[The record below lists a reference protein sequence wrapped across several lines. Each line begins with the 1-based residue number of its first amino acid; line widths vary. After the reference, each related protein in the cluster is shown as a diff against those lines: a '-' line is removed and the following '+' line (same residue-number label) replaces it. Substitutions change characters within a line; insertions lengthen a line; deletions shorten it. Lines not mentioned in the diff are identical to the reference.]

1 MYVLFYYRFCRN
13 FVKFIQ
19 RRNHDESHCFGGQRH
34 PGENELPSGTG
45 PQLLCGGRGQKI
57 LFDTGFSD
65 LFLKNAQI
73 LGIDLT
79 DLDAIVFFHGH
90 DDHMGGLYHL
100 MEYYKARQ
108 VEEKAD
114 LILHPNALCPK
125 CLNGKNMG
133 NVLSPELLEGYFNI
147 IPVSGSYALTPHLTF
162 LGQIPRVLEFE
173 NTHSKVV
180 TKLNGDWEE
189 DKLLDDTSLVFD
201 GEEGLVI
208 LSGWAHAGICN
219 TVEAAKAITGKS
231 KIQDIVG
238 GFHLLHPTEER
249 MDKTANYLSQLGLS
263 HITPCHCTDFPSR
276 CRIHQAV
283 PVRPIGSGSVLEY
296 R

>member
-34 PGENELPSGTG
+34 PGGNELPSGTG
-45 PQLLCGGRGQKI
+45 PQLLCGVRGQKI

-79 DLDAIVFFHGH
+79 ALDAIVFSLGH

-108 VEEKAD
+108 VEEKVD

-173 NTHSKVV
+173 NTHFKVV

-219 TVEAAKAITGKS
+219 TVEAAWARLALPAGLKFTPS
-231 KIQDIVG
+231 PFRRPV
-238 GFHLLHPTEER
+238 FHSF
-249 MDKTANYLSQLGLS
+249 KTA
-263 HITPCHCTDFPSR
+263 SR
-276 CRIHQAV
+276 A
-283 PVRPIGSGSVLEY
+283 
-296 R
+296 

>member
-1 MYVLFYYRFCRN
+1 MKVTVLVDNDTLVGINFQGEPALSFYV
-13 FVKFIQ
+13 
-19 RRNHDESHCFGGQRH
+19 EEGGK
-34 PGENELPSGTG
+34 
-45 PQLLCGGRGQKI
+45 KI

-79 DLDAIVFFHGH
+79 DLDAIVFSHGH

-108 VEEKAD
+108 VEKKVD

-133 NVLSPELLEGYFNI
+133 NVLSPQLLEGYFNI
-147 IPVSGSYALTPHLTF
+147 IPVSDSYALTPHLAF

-208 LSGWAHAGICN
+208 LSGCAHAGICN
-219 TVEAAKAITGKS
+219 TVEAAKALTGKS

-249 MDKTANYLSQLGLS
+249 MEKTVSYLSQLGLS

>member
-1 MYVLFYYRFCRN
+1 MMKVTVLVDNDTLVGINFQGEPALSFYVEEDG
-13 FVKFIQ
+13 K
-19 RRNHDESHCFGGQRH
+19 
-34 PGENELPSGTG
+34 
-45 PQLLCGGRGQKI
+45 KI

-65 LFLKNAQI
+65 LFLKNA
-73 LGIDLT
+73 
-79 DLDAIVFFHGH
+79 
-90 DDHMGGLYHL
+90 
-100 MEYYKARQ
+100 
-108 VEEKAD
+108 
-114 LILHPNALCPK
+114 
-125 CLNGKNMG
+125 
-133 NVLSPELLEGYFNI
+133 
-147 IPVSGSYALTPHLTF
+147 F

-180 TKLNGDWEE
+180 TKLDGDWEE

-208 LSGWAHAGICN
+208 LSGCAHAGICN

-231 KIQDIVG
+231 NIQDIVG

-249 MDKTANYLSQLGLS
+249 MDKTVNYLSQLGLS

-276 CRIHQAV
+276 CRIHQVV

>member
-34 PGENELPSGTG
+34 PGGNELPSGTG

-65 LFLKNAQI
+65 LFLKNTQI

-79 DLDAIVFFHGH
+79 DLDAIVFSHGH

-147 IPVSGSYALTPHLTF
+147 IPVSGSYALAPHLTF

-219 TVEAAKAITGKS
+219 TVEAAWARLALPAGLKFTPSPFKRP
-231 KIQDIVG
+231 V
-238 GFHLLHPTEER
+238 FHSF
-249 MDKTANYLSQLGLS
+249 KTA
-263 HITPCHCTDFPSR
+263 SR
-276 CRIHQAV
+276 A
-283 PVRPIGSGSVLEY
+283 
-296 R
+296 

>member
-1 MYVLFYYRFCRN
+1 MMKVTVLVDNDTLVGINFQGEPALSFYV
-13 FVKFIQ
+13 
-19 RRNHDESHCFGGQRH
+19 EEGGK
-34 PGENELPSGTG
+34 
-45 PQLLCGGRGQKI
+45 KI

-79 DLDAIVFFHGH
+79 DLDAIVFSHGH

-108 VEEKAD
+108 VEKKVN

-133 NVLSPELLEGYFNI
+133 NVLSPQLLEGYFNI
-147 IPVSGSYALTPHLTF
+147 IPVTGSYALTPHLTF

-173 NTHSKVV
+173 NTRSKVV

-208 LSGWAHAGICN
+208 LSGCAHAGICN
-219 TVEAAKAITGKS
+219 TVEAAKTITGKS
-231 KIQDIVG
+231 KVQDIVG

-249 MDKTANYLSQLGLS
+249 MEKTVSYLSQLGLS

-283 PVRPIGSGSVLEY
+283 PVRPISSGSVLEY

>member
-1 MYVLFYYRFCRN
+1 
-13 FVKFIQ
+13 
-19 RRNHDESHCFGGQRH
+19 
-34 PGENELPSGTG
+34 
-45 PQLLCGGRGQKI
+45 
-57 LFDTGFSD
+57 
-65 LFLKNAQI
+65 
-73 LGIDLT
+73 
-79 DLDAIVFFHGH
+79 
-90 DDHMGGLYHL
+90 MGGLYHL
-100 MEYYKARQ
+100 MEYCKARQ
-108 VEEKAD
+108 VEEKVD

-133 NVLSPELLEGYFNI
+133 NALSPELLEGYFNI

-208 LSGWAHAGICN
+208 LSGCAHAGICN

-238 GFHLLHPTEER
+238 GFHLLHPSEER
-249 MDKTANYLSQLGLS
+249 MDKTVNYLSQLGLS
-263 HITPCHCTDFPSR
+263 HITPCHCTDFPFRWRCSR
-276 CRIHQAV
+276 CCA
-283 PVRPIGSGSVLEY
+283 PVRRSDTARRTPCPPSP
-296 R
+296 RFQ

>member
-1 MYVLFYYRFCRN
+1 MKVTVLVDNDTLVGMNFQGEPALSFYV
-13 FVKFIQ
+13 
-19 RRNHDESHCFGGQRH
+19 EEGGK
-34 PGENELPSGTG
+34 
-45 PQLLCGGRGQKI
+45 KI

-79 DLDAIVFFHGH
+79 DLDAIVFSHGH

-108 VEEKAD
+108 VEKKVD

-147 IPVSGSYALTPHLTF
+147 IPVTGSYALTPHLTF
-162 LGQIPRVLEFE
+162 LRQIPRVLEFE

-219 TVEAAKAITGKS
+219 TVEAAKAITGKI
-231 KIQDIVG
+231 KIQDWEYQQQAEYPFFISCVPLVRSSFSSTG
-238 GFHLLHPTEER
+238 EIPFQ
-249 MDKTANYLSQLGLS
+249 SQQQRS
-263 HITPCHCTDFPSR
+263 SSPSAAAECVPFP
-276 CRIHQAV
+276 
-283 PVRPIGSGSVLEY
+283 
-296 R
+296 